1 MSKAI
6 QDCFV
11 STSLCFEIVPAP
23 SYQLMRCK
31 TTNNHDL
38 VTRVFPRFKKSAC
51 HRFEFSFAIDDVIL
65 CSDRVAGK
73 TLVFIFRHL
82 NKNWN
87 NYLETSIK
95 RPKNTATYPQNNNF
109 AWVPHNAGNWFCF
122 LHCSFWFCWSKVYF
136 LFHWTCQVSLKFPI
150 FKIWEN

>member
-6 QDCFV
+6 QDGFV
-11 STSLCFEIVPAP
+11 FTSLCFEIVPAP

-51 HRFEFSFAIDDVIL
+51 HHFEFSLTIDDVIL

-73 TLVFIFRHL
+73 TLVLIFRHL
-82 NKNWN
+82 IKNLN

-122 LHCSFWFCWSKVYF
+122 LHCSFWFCWSKRYL